1 MVGWQPGCHWL
12 SGLYHC
18 PIKSSWMNR
27 ITIHYMFWTFGTP
40 KEEYKLEM
48 SNLRIIQA
56 YCFIAPD
63 AIHGPE
69 VKAASG
75 ELVKK

>member
-1 MVGWQPGCHWL
+1 
-12 SGLYHC
+12 
-18 PIKSSWMNR
+18 
-27 ITIHYMFWTFGTP
+27 MFWTFGTP

-75 ELVKK
+75 ELVKKWTISGITPDLLHFKGSLGESYAY